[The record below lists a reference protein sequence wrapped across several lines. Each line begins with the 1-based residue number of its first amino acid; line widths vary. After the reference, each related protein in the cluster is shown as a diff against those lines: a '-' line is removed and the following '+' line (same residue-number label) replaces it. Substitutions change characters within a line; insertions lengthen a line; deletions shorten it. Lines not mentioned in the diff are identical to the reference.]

1 MEHQPPH
8 RGGQPAGAALSR
20 SGSRAEAEAAAP
32 GDTIVAAATPA
43 GRGGIAI
50 VRLSGPRVP
59 EIASVLLDQRPS
71 PRVATASAFRAADG
85 QAIDRGLALLF
96 PAPHSYTGEHVL
108 ELHGHGGPVL
118 VEALIRRALELG
130 ARRAQPGEFTQR
142 AYLNGKLD
150 LAQAEAVAS
159 LIDAASEQAARAAL
173 RSLEGELSGRV
184 RQLHE
189 ALADL
194 RARVEAAIDFAEEEI
209 EALTTQALQGRLAA
223 IVTELTAL
231 RAAGRQGR
239 LLTEGMQVVI
249 TGRPNAGKS
258 TLMNRLAGYE
268 AAIVTEVPGTTRDV
282 LRERIV
288 LDGVPLHLLDTA
300 GLRPGGEPLTDAIEA
315 EGIRRAL
322 TAMASA
328 DHILFVVDALCD
340 PEATAYREER
350 SRLPEGVS
358 VTVIVNKVDATAEK
372 GAAAPRIRADASRTA
387 VTTLRISARTGQGL
401 PELIAHLRSCAALSA
416 GDTGV
421 VSARARHLEALQ
433 RVSAHLEAA
442 RLELDRRR
450 HPELVAEELRRAQQA
465 LGEIISAEG
474 SEELLGRIF
483 AAFCIGK

>member
-8 RGGQPAGAALSR
+8 RGQEPADAPLSR
-20 SGSRAEAEAAAP
+20 SDRSAAEAAAP
-32 GDTIVAAATPA
+32 ADTIVAAATPA

-50 VRLSGPRVP
+50 VRLSGSRVP
-59 EIASVLLDQRPS
+59 AIAATLLDQLPD
-71 PRVATASAFRAADG
+71 PRLATVTAFRAADG
-85 QAIDRGLALLF
+85 QPIDRGLALWF
-96 PAPHSYTGEHVL
+96 RAPHSYTGEHVL
-108 ELHGHGGPVL
+108 ELHGHGGPIL

-173 RSLEGELSGRV
+173 RALEGELSGRV

-189 ALADL
+189 ALAAL
-194 RARVEAAIDFAEEEI
+194 RAQVEAAIDFAEEEI
-209 EALTTQALQGRLAA
+209 EALTTQALQAQLAA
-223 IVTELTAL
+223 IAAELSAL

-239 LLTEGMQVVI
+239 ILSEGMRVVI
-249 TGRPNAGKS
+249 AGRPNAGKS

-268 AAIVTEVPGTTRDV
+268 AAIVTAVPGTTRDV
-282 LRERIV
+282 LRERIL
-288 LDGVPLHLLDTA
+288 LDGVPVHLLDTA
-300 GLRPGGEPLTDAIEA
+300 GLRPSDEPLTDAIEA

-322 TAMASA
+322 TAMADA
-328 DHILFVVDALCD
+328 DHILFVVDATCD
-340 PEATAYREER
+340 SEAAAYRQER
-350 SRLPEGVS
+350 ARLPEGVPVS
-358 VTVIVNKVDATAEK
+358 LIINKVDAIAAGGRTA
-372 GAAAPRIRADASRTA
+372 GPGVSDAAASA
-387 VTTLRISARTGQGL
+387 VTTLHISARTGQGM
-401 PELIAHLRSCAALSA
+401 PELIEHLRSSA
-416 GDTGV
+416 GSVTGDSGV

-433 RVSAHLEAA
+433 CVEAHLQAA

-465 LGEIISAEG
+465 LGQIISAEG